1 MFLALLLLNEND
13 TLLGM
18 FEKKNIYI
26 YEKSTPDKLNKLDRL
41 ILIVNK
47 SQYLSYIVVESF
59 GKESMPC

>member
-26 YEKSTPDKLNKLDRL
+26 YEKNTPDKLNKHDRL